1 MADANYKP
9 VVVGDTANM
18 SDEEFMQSRTG
29 IGGSDQATL
38 LGLSPYSCLY
48 ELWLKCTGETMPV
61 QKDSFE
67 KKRGHILEELVAEM
81 FRNQTGYIVL
91 DDTSIYVH
99 PQYPYLRANLD
110 RIYQRPQ
117 FDPDGNVLGTI
128 EGILECKTVDP
139 KHPDVKD
146 YWKKNQVPPRYLLQ
160 VMYYMM
166 IKNVDEAYVACMYG
180 ISQSDYVQ
188 IKVLRNKDLEAQ
200 LLKRNVGFWTN
211 YVVPKICP
219 PKEITLKAENAIR
232 AIRQNQKVLDGQA
245 ALLLDPS
252 YLSRFDEVT
261 EIDKELQSL
270 KKKEE
275 ELKEKKLK
283 LLIPVYDLM
292 GSHTEG
298 ILDCEDGC
306 NYYAISYKMPEKTT
320 ISAEILYEKYPK
332 LAPTYTKVCVSNL
345 KKDFPQ
351 IAEELSTVEVNTE
364 SRPLSIKKKKLDEK
378 SRMAIGMRKFLEETV

>member
-1 MADANYKP
+1 MADANYEP
-9 VVVGDTANM
+9 VIVGDTANM
-18 SDEEFMQSRTG
+18 SDEEFTQSRTG

-110 RIYQRPQ
+110 RIYQRPK

-139 KHPDVKD
+139 KHSDVKD

-188 IKVLRNKDLEAQ
+188 VKVLRNKDLEDQ

-219 PKEITLKAENAIR
+219 PKEVTLKAENAIR
-232 AIRQNQKVLDGQA
+232 TIRQNQKVLDGQA

-261 EIDKELQSL
+261 EIDKELQGL

-275 ELKEKKLK
+275 ELREKKLK

-320 ISAEILYEKYPK
+320 ISAEMLYEKYPK

-351 IAEELSTVEVNTE
+351 IAEELSSVETNTE

-378 SRMAIGMRKFLEETV
+378 SRMAIGMRKFLEETT

>member
-1 MADANYKP
+1 MADANYEP
-9 VVVGDTANM
+9 VIVGDTANM
-18 SDEEFMQSRTG
+18 SDEEFTQSRTG

-110 RIYQRPQ
+110 RIYQRPK

-139 KHPDVKD
+139 KHSDVKD

-188 IKVLRNKDLEAQ
+188 VKVLRNKDLEDQ

-219 PKEITLKAENAIR
+219 PKEVTLRAENVIR
-232 AIRQNQKVLDGQA
+232 TIRQNQKVLDGQA

-261 EIDKELQSL
+261 EIDKELQGL

-320 ISAEILYEKYPK
+320 ISAEMLYEKYPK

-351 IAEELSTVEVNTE
+351 IAEELSTVEANTE

-378 SRMAIGMRKFLEETV
+378 SRMAIGMRKFLEETT

>member
-1 MADANYKP
+1 MANVNYDP
-9 VVVGDTANM
+9 VIVGDTASM
-18 SDEEFMQSRTG
+18 SDEEFTQSRTG

-48 ELWLKCTGETMPV
+48 DLWLKCTGQLLPAQE
-61 QKDSFE
+61 DSFE

-81 FRNQTGYIVL
+81 FHTQTGYIVL
-91 DDTSIYVH
+91 NDTSIYVH
-99 PQYPYLRANLD
+99 PRYPYLRANLD
-110 RIYQRPQ
+110 RIYTRPKY
-117 FDPDGNVLGTI
+117 DLDGNVIGTI
-128 EGILECKTVDP
+128 EGILECKTADP

-180 ISQSDYVQ
+180 IGQSDYVHIQ
-188 IKVLRNKDLEAQ
+188 VQRNKDLESQ
-200 LLKRNVGFWTN
+200 LLKRNIGFWTN

-232 AIRQNQKVLDGQA
+232 TIRQNQKVIDGQM
-245 ALLLDPS
+245 ALVLNAS
-252 YLSRFDEVT
+252 YLGRIETAV
-261 EIDKELQSL
+261 EIDKELQAL

-275 ELKEKKLK
+275 ELKEKKGK

-320 ISAEILYEKYPK
+320 VSAEKLYEKYPK
-332 LAPTYTKVCVSNL
+332 LAATYTKVCISDL
-345 KKDFPQ
+345 KKDFPE
-351 IAEELSTVEVNTE
+351 IAKELSIKEKNTE
-364 SRPLSIKKKKLDEK
+364 SRPLTIRKKKYDEK
-378 SRMAIGMRKFLEETV
+378 SRMAIGMKKFMEEVV

>member
-1 MADANYKP
+1 MAEANYKP

-18 SDEEFMQSRTG
+18 SDEEFTQSRTG

-61 QKDSFE
+61 QKETFE

-117 FDPDGNVLGTI
+117 FDSDGNVLGTI

-146 YWKKNQVPPRYLLQ
+146 YWKKNQVPTRYLLQ

>member
-1 MADANYKP
+1 M
-9 VVVGDTANM
+9 
-18 SDEEFMQSRTG
+18 
-29 IGGSDQATL
+29 
-38 LGLSPYSCLY
+38 
-48 ELWLKCTGETMPV
+48 
-61 QKDSFE
+61 
-67 KKRGHILEELVAEM
+67 
-81 FRNQTGYIVL
+81 
-91 DDTSIYVH
+91 
-99 PQYPYLRANLD
+99 
-110 RIYQRPQ
+110 
-117 FDPDGNVLGTI
+117 
-128 EGILECKTVDP
+128 
-139 KHPDVKD
+139 
-146 YWKKNQVPPRYLLQ
+146 
-160 VMYYMM
+160 
-166 IKNVDEAYVACMYG
+166 ACMYG

-188 IKVLRNKDLEAQ
+188 VKVLRNKDLEAQ

-232 AIRQNQKVLDGQA
+232 TIRQNQKVLDGQA